1 MLTDVLIADDEVD
14 FLDEVSLGLRLFGW
28 STTTCSSVS
37 SVLENLSRRTD
48 RLAALIVDR
57 SFSDGDFLQI
67 VRFFE
72 GNPSIPKPNV
82 IILVTGSI
90 VYSLPK
96 SVCCPVR
103 TLFKPVSVLE
113 LDEIIRAHLPDH
125 TAEEK

>member
-14 FLDEVSLGLRLFGW
+14 FLDELALGLRLYGW

-37 SVLENLSRRTD
+37 SVLDNLAD
-48 RLAALIVDR
+48 RGYPLAALIVDR

-72 GNPSIPKPNV
+72 GNTSIPKPNV

-90 VYSLPK
+90 VDTLPF
-96 SVCCPVR
+96 SICCPIR
-103 TLFKPVSVLE
+103 TMFKPVSVLE
-113 LDEIIRAHLPDH
+113 LDEIIRVHLSSH
-125 TAEEK
+125 ATVVI